1 MGNIFGSILS
11 DDIIDKIQDGLPDWM
26 KNTVWSQSDV
36 KNFIYKELH
45 DRVGFKVPKNHR
57 LVVDD
62 YILLDELDPAKV
74 TADYTNDRQNA
85 SFSYRLYGTRLNKL
99 NLSSYR
105 TRIPTIVPW
114 ESTNKHQFLTFRVR
128 FGADDPIKDIF
139 HRWYWPEKDG
149 EWVVYVSKNFNRV
162 ETIGTARSN
171 FDGHIPSS
179 ELR

>member
-1 MGNIFGSILS
+1 MGNTFGSILS

-45 DRVGFKVPKNHR
+45 DRVTFKVPKNHR

-114 ESTNKHQFLTFRVR
+114 GSTNMH
-128 FGADDPIKDIF
+128 
-139 HRWYWPEKDG
+139 
-149 EWVVYVSKNFNRV
+149 
-162 ETIGTARSN
+162 
-171 FDGHIPSS
+171 
-179 ELR
+179 